1 MKKKTLIYIL
11 LAIFILSIIPL
22 YVIGNYAH
30 PSVDDYYYGVETTKV
45 WKDTGSLSQV
55 VKTSY
60 DMMLQTY
67 EDWQGN
73 FSAIFLMRL
82 QPGIFGEEYYVIA
95 PIILITTFVVSMLA
109 FFYYGLRKWFNAG
122 KIASIGIALCVTF
135 CALHFTHVPA
145 DSFYWYNGA
154 IYYTFFY
161 SLMLFLFLIVTVLLK
176 SDSMPAK
183 IVALVLGLPLAFVI
197 GGGNYATALLTAVLL
212 LVIIMWHIIV
222 KERRIIPVALLT
234 LAMLAGFAISMLA
247 PGNTIRQESVGA
259 GPGVI
264 KALLYSFAYGGYNIA
279 SSTTFPVAILWIL
292 LLPLFYRIAA
302 SSKMK
307 FRYPL
312 LMLIFT
318 FGIFCCQGTPVF
330 YAQGLRMPYRMMN
343 IIYFSY
349 YIFMTWNLIYLMG
362 WVHRKWGEATII
374 KKFAEIYDSAATLRK
389 IVAILVLL
397 FGIGCVGLCTVTESA
412 EGGANFTN
420 LPAGASAMYSLINGD
435 AATYDKELTDRAEHL
450 ANSTE
455 TSIALPAL
463 SATPELI
470 FHSDITTDP
479 AHWKNRHLE
488 IYYNKEFIWIEE
500 YRVGGR

>member
-11 LAIFILSIIPL
+11 LAVFILSLIPL

-30 PSVDDYYYGVETTKV
+30 PSVDDYYYGVETSKV
-45 WKDTGSLSQV
+45 WEETGSLSQV
-55 VKTSY
+55 IKTSY

-82 QPGIFGEEYYVIA
+82 QPGIFGDEFYVIA

-109 FFYYGLRKWFNAG
+109 FFYYGLRKWFGAG
-122 KIASIGIALCVTF
+122 KVASIGISLCVTF

-161 SLMLFLFLIVTVLLK
+161 SLMLLLFLIVTVLLK
-176 SDSMPAK
+176 SNSMPAK
-183 IVALVLGLPLAFVI
+183 IVAFVIGLPLAFVI
-197 GGGNYATALLTAVLL
+197 GGGNYATALVTAVLL
-212 LVIIMWHIIV
+212 LVIIVWHIIQ
-222 KERRIIPVALLT
+222 KERRVIPVALVT
-234 LAMLAGFAISMLA
+234 LAMLIGFAISMLA
-247 PGNTIRQESVGA
+247 PGNAIRQESVGA

-279 SSTTFPVAILWIL
+279 SSTTFPVAVLWIV
-292 LLPLFYRIAA
+292 LLPVFYRIAA
-302 SSKMK
+302 GSKMQ

-362 WVHRKWGEATII
+362 WIHRKWGDTPLLKKIAAVYDNTAFLKKTVATM
-374 KKFAEIYDSAATLRK
+374 A
-389 IVAILVLL
+389 LV
-397 FGIGCVGLCTVTESA
+397 FGIGCIGLCTVIESE
-412 EGGANFTN
+412 EGDANFSG
-420 LPAGASAMYSLINGD
+420 LPAGASAVYSLVNGD
-435 AATYDKELTDRAEHL
+435 AATYDKELTDRAEYL

-455 TSIALPAL
+455 TSISLPAL
-463 SATPELI
+463 SATPEVI
-470 FHSDITTDP
+470 FHSDITSDP
-479 AHWKNRHLE
+479 YHWKNLHLCLF
-488 IYYNKEFIWIEE
+488 YNKEFIWIIP
-500 YRVGGR
+500 